1 MMTIKKLLDLQ
12 TYDEKKMSKQI
23 VIEEEKSKVIVFNFL
38 PGQVMPKHGHPHK
51 NAYVFVV
58 DGEGICYLDDIDTAV
73 QQGDIIHCNPH
84 QKISIE
90 NNGTTSMTVYV
101 VHADE

>member
-1 MMTIKKLLDLQ
+1 MMTINKMIDLQ
-12 TYDEKKMSKQI
+12 TYDEKKMAKQI

-51 NAYVFVV
+51 NAYVVV
-58 DGEGICYLDDIDTAV
+58 VEGEGTCHLDNIDSAV
-73 QQGDIIHCNPH
+73 QQGDIIHCNPQ

-90 NNGTTSMTVYV
+90 NNGSTSMTVYV

>member
-1 MMTIKKLLDLQ
+1 MTINKMIDLQ
-12 TYDEKKMSKQI
+12 TYDEKKMAKQI

-51 NAYVFVV
+51 NAYVVV
-58 DGEGICYLDDIDTAV
+58 VEGEGTCHLDNIDSAV
-73 QQGDIIHCNPH
+73 QQGDIIHCNPQ

-90 NNGTTSMTVYV
+90 NNGSTSMTVYV